1 MIRVRIAPPGN
12 YRDDLALALETAALK
27 YNCFPTELRI
37 SGMDVVE
44 DDGIE
49 CGVWLV
55 ERRGA

>member
-44 DDGIE
+44 DDGVE
-49 CGVWLV
+49 RGVWLV